1 MSTLFIILSVV
12 LIIACVALIAIILE
26 QSRRT
31 SGIGNLTGGGMSG
44 GGQSSY
50 WDKNKKH
57 SKEGKLERYTKILGI
72 LFVLLTIVLLSIR

>member
-1 MSTLFIILSVV
+1 MSVVFTILSVI

-31 SGIGNLTGGGMSG
+31 SGIGSLAGGMSG

-57 SKEGKLERYTKILGI
+57 SKEGKLERYTKILGV
-72 LFVLLTIVLLSIR
+72 LFALLTVVLLSI